1 MLSNYKLV
9 PVLVAILLDIEYQ
22 SKFCKILKKNLCY
35 FCVRSCSIIQQAAS
49 GGAAQMLR
57 IVNLFFFTYSNILIY
72 IAQNITVLTR
82 TLKCQSNTFPTAT
95 SPHPAHGSQKV
106 YICPQNNTVNEFY
119 YYNYSPTTFYTV
131 SNAMQTGQ
139 RDV

>member
-1 MLSNYKLV
+1 MLPNYKLV

-106 YICPQNNTVNEFY
+106 YICPQNNTVFEFY
-119 YYNYSPTTFYTV
+119 I
-131 SNAMQTGQ
+131 
-139 RDV
+139 